1 MIRKSL
7 ISLIHVAASIQ
18 RWNDHIRPWNGF
30 SELDKQAHKMVYAY
44 VLAACEGE
52 GNYDKLKLLEGG
64 IFEFLHRIILTDIK
78 PPVYHSLMK
87 EKGKQINEWVI
98 NELRG
103 QLEGLKGDFYDKM
116 HRYFF
121 DEEYAKKEK
130 QILKAAHYYAT
141 DWEFKVIYP
150 QNKTTYGI
158 EEVRVEVEKGLAKC
172 NTFDGFSRFAT
183 NPDLQ
188 EFMSLIGKLR
198 YQQRW
203 SRAVRTPNTS
213 VMGHMLIVAIMSYLT
228 SLECGA
234 CEKRLVN
241 NFFGGLF
248 HDMPEALTRDIVS
261 PVKNSVKGLDFL
273 IKEIEEEQMSK
284 VIFTLVSKE
293 IKNDLE
299 YYTQDEF
306 DSKIIRNWVVEKVSS
321 DTINEKYNSNE
332 FSAIDGEIIRGC
344 DHLSAYMEAY
354 LSIKYGIN
362 SEQIQEGYHNLF
374 AQYENRQIGGVD
386 FGQLFDYFRI

>member
-44 VLAACEGE
+44 VLASCEGE

-87 EKGKQINEWVI
+87 EKGRQINEWVLA
-98 NELRG
+98 ELKG

-121 DEEYAKKEK
+121 DEEYSKKEK
-130 QILKAAHYYAT
+130 EILKAAHYYAT

-158 EEVRVEVEKGLAKC
+158 EEVKGEVEKGLARC

-213 VMGHMLIVAIMSYLT
+213 VMGHMLVVAIMSYLT

-234 CEKRLVN
+234 CRERLIN
-241 NFFGGLF
+241 NFYGGLF
-248 HDMPEALTRDIVS
+248 HDMPEVLTRDIVS

-273 IKEIEEEQMSK
+273 IKDIEDEQMCK
-284 VIFTLVSKE
+284 VIFPLVTPE
-293 IKNDLE
+293 IKRDLE
-299 YYTQDEF
+299 FYTQDEF
-306 DSKIIRNWVVEKVSS
+306 ESKIVRSFVLEKVSS
-321 DTINEKYNSNE
+321 DVINEKYNSDE
-332 FSAIDGEIIRGC
+332 FLPIDGEIIRGC

-374 AQYENRQIGGVD
+374 AQYENREIGGVD